1 LLYIERRFRYG
12 VYEKFL
18 LVCGSNPE
26 LSKTKTSYH
35 KKMFEYLIE
44 YRIKRMIREKYLVL
58 TEDVLSN
65 IKSDSNVLEIR
76 RCFDFEE
83 ISIDKKISR

>member
-1 LLYIERRFRYG
+1 
-12 VYEKFL
+12 
-18 LVCGSNPE
+18 
-26 LSKTKTSYH
+26 
-35 KKMFEYLIE
+35 MFEYLIE